1 MGKLMK
7 LWRKKSAFYLGLCRV
22 KEDSASGQADKKHST
37 DGARRAAAGAPSA
50 PTAKPAGGRRR
61 PSPMTEAS
69 LLASTMEA
77 RQTAIADGCG
87 LTLSG
92 WRTGR
97 S

>member
-7 LWRKKSAFYLGLCRV
+7 LRRKKSAFYPGLCRV
-22 KEDSASGQADKKHST
+22 KEDSTSGQADKKHST
-37 DGARRAAAGAPSA
+37 DGARRAASGAPSA

-69 LLASTMEA
+69 LLVSTVEA
-77 RQTAIADGCG
+77 RQAVIVDGCG
-87 LTLSG
+87 LSV
-92 WRTGR
+92 WRIGR